1 MVKRFGIVLLAVAV
15 IVGLT
20 MQVVPRGLAL
30 ESGQVAV
37 ASMDMPCDG
46 GSGTPCK
53 GMTPACI
60 DLMGCV
66 VAVAI
71 PARAPDLTTFPWLT
85 AGYTFTDTSLS
96 GLSVQPELTPPILL
110 A

>member
-1 MVKRFGIVLLAVAV
+1 MVKRFGIVLLAIAV

-20 MQVVPRGLAL
+20 MQVLPRGFAL

-46 GSGTPCK
+46 GAGAPCK

-60 DLMGCV
+60 DAMGCV

-71 PARAPDLTTFPWLT
+71 PAQVPELTTAPWV
-85 AGYTFTDTSLS
+85 AAAYTFADTSLS
-96 GLSVQPELTPPILL
+96 GLSVPPELTPPILL